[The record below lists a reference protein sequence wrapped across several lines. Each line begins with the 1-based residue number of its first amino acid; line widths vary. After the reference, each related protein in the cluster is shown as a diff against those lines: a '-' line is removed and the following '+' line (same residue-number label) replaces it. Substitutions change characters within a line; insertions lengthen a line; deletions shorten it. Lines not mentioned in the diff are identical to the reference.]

1 MSMTLN
7 NNRKAMIG
15 FGLMALAIFW
25 VGQAQSWSLA
35 LTIVNY
41 GVIAAIMALGLNIQ
55 WGYAGLFNVGVMG
68 FAALGGLAAILVS
81 MPPTLEAWDVGGE
94 GILAALGL
102 ALLTTL
108 TAIVAYKLLPAGRLR
123 RLLMT
128 LIIVVGFFLSR
139 LYFLPAV
146 ALIEQVNPAQ
156 TGYLGGAGL
165 PILLSWVVGGCF
177 AAAAAWLIGKITLGL
192 RADYL
197 AIATLGISEIVLAI
211 LRYEEWL
218 TRGVNNVNGIPRPV
232 PFEIDIQTSDWGMRW
247 AQTFGVNAQDFAS
260 IFVKL
265 SYFGLSIV
273 VLALVFW
280 LSQRAL
286 QSPWGRM
293 MRAIRD
299 NETAAEAMGKD
310 VKGRHLQVFV
320 LGSAVIGIAGAM
332 MVTLDGQFTPNSY
345 NPLRFTFLI
354 WVMVIVGGSGNNL
367 GAILG
372 GFLIWF
378 FWVQAEP
385 IGLWLMS
392 TLTSFMSVDHALRIH
407 LLDGAAHMRLLI
419 MGLILLLA
427 LRFRPKGL
435 LPEDNEAQRRAAASP
450 IKPASSPASE

>member
-1 MSMTLN
+1 MSTRPN
-7 NNRKAMIG
+7 NKRRAIFG
-15 FGLMALAIFW
+15 FGLLALAVFW
-25 VGQAQSWSLA
+25 VGQSQSWSLA

-68 FAALGGLAAILVS
+68 FSALGGLAAILVS
-81 MPPTLEAWDVGGE
+81 MPPTLEAWEVGGQ
-94 GILAALGL
+94 GILVALAL

-108 TAIVAYKLLPAGRLR
+108 AAIGAYKWIAPGRLR
-123 RLLMT
+123 RLSIAA
-128 LIIVVGFFLSR
+128 IIVVGFFVSR
-139 LYFLPAV
+139 YYYLPAV
-146 ALIEQVNPAQ
+146 ELIELVNPAQ

-177 AAAAAWLIGKITLGL
+177 AAAAAWLVGKITLGL

-197 AIATLGISEIVLAI
+197 AIATLGISEIILAI

-232 PFEIDIQTSDWGMRW
+232 PFEIDIQTSDWGIAW
-247 AQTFGVNAQDFAS
+247 AQTFGVNVQDFAS

-265 SYFGLSIV
+265 AYFGMSIV

-280 LSQRAL
+280 LSERAL
-286 QSPWGRM
+286 RSPWGRM

-385 IGLWLMS
+385 IGLWFMA
-392 TLTSFMSVDHALRIH
+392 TATSFMSADHALRLH

-419 MGLILLLA
+419 MGVILLLA

-435 LPEDNEAQRRAAASP
+435 LPEDNESQRQAAATSVT
-450 IKPASSPASE
+450 K

>member
-1 MSMTLN
+1 MSLAN
-7 NNRKAMIG
+7 KNKRNAILG
-15 FGLMALAIFW
+15 FGLMALMVFW

-41 GVIAAIMALGLNIQ
+41 GVIAAIMALGLNVQ

-81 MPPTLEAWDVGGE
+81 MPPTVQAWDVGGP
-94 GILAALGL
+94 GILAALSL
-102 ALLTTL
+102 ALVTVLL
-108 TAIVAYKLLPAGRLR
+108 AIAAYRFIAPGRIR
-123 RLLMT
+123 RLLMVA
-128 LIIVVGFFLSR
+128 IIVIGFFASR
-139 LYFLPAV
+139 YYYLPAV
-146 ALIEQVNPAQ
+146 ELIEAVNPSQ

-165 PILLSWVVGGCF
+165 PILLSWIVGGFF

-197 AIATLGISEIVLAI
+197 AIATLGISEIILAV

-232 PFEIDIQTSDWGMRW
+232 PFEIDIQTSDWGIAW
-247 AQTFGVNAQDFAS
+247 AQTFGVATQDFAS

-265 SYFGLSIV
+265 CYFGLSLV
-273 VLALVFW
+273 VLGIVFW
-280 LSQRAL
+280 LSQKAL

-299 NETAAEAMGKD
+299 NETAAQAMGKD

-372 GFLIWF
+372 GLLIWF

-385 IGLWLMS
+385 IGLWLIA
-392 TLTSFMSVDHALRIH
+392 TLTSFMSVDNAIRIH
-407 LLDGAAHMRLLI
+407 FLDSAAHMRLMI
-419 MGLILLLA
+419 MGIILLLA
-427 LRFRPKGL
+427 LRFRPKGI
-435 LPEDNEAQRRAAASP
+435 LPENSQTR
-450 IKPASSPASE
+450 